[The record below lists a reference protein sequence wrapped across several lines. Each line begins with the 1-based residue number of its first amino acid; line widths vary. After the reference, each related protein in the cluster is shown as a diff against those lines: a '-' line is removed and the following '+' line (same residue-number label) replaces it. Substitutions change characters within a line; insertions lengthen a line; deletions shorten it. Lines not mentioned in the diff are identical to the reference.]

1 MLRFLIHPTPSLRLA
16 AQGASLCGMLPTL
29 QELAVMLGFRDNGTS
44 QFTGPARGTG
54 MEPDLLYRVCWGL
67 APGCRD

>member
-1 MLRFLIHPTPSLRLA
+1 
-16 AQGASLCGMLPTL
+16 MLPTL